1 MEDFLIYYS
10 RNILSPQSRPS
21 SRGLRAENSEIAKL
35 FLVLYCQD
43 FNKECWHHSVNTS
56 RFTKISS
63 ENLLTP
69 SGGQFGCHIH
79 GVIAILLNYLYWR
92 NGAPVNYFTA
102 SKHYKVPVLNLA
114 SQPRKS
120 GQSLAALQLC
130 GDIWYLDINVNKQS
144 ISALL

>member
-35 FLVLYCQD
+35 FLILYCQD

-63 ENLLTP
+63 ENLP
-69 SGGQFGCHIH
+69 ASSGGQLVGCHIQ
-79 GVIAILLNYLYWR
+79 GLIAILLNYLYW
-92 NGAPVNYFTA
+92 APVNYFTA
-102 SKHYKVPVLNLA
+102 SKHYKVTVLNLA
-114 SQPRKS
+114 SLPRKP
-120 GQSLAALQLC
+120 GKSLAALQLWQHLNS
-130 GDIWYLDINVNKQS
+130 GH
-144 ISALL
+144 